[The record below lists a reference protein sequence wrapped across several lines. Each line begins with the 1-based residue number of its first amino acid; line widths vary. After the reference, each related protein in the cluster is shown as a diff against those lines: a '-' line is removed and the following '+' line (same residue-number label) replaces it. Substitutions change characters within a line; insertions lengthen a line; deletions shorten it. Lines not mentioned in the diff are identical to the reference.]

1 MAQEL
6 VWIFCKGDT
15 NLNVAIRDNKVIL
28 VRADPNDETQ
38 QWLKHDGT
46 AGRVLSDDEDQMA
59 FVLQNKAT
67 GHVMVNKDAPR
78 ADGNI
83 EVQLGIYG
91 LGPVRVSMFWTEEI
105 KDHGDGYRRI
115 RALRDISMTLDGL
128 FGNVKEGTVVGIYR
142 SNEPVGVN
150 GLWKMKKVEHN
161 I

>member
-15 NLNVAIRDNKVIL
+15 NLNVAIRDNKIVL

-38 QWLKHDGT
+38 DYG
-46 AGRVLSDDEDQMA
+46 AGRNVLSDDEDQMA
-59 FVLQNKAT
+59 FVLVNKAT
-67 GHVMVNKDAPR
+67 ENVMVNKDAPR

>member
-15 NLNVAIRDNKVIL
+15 NLNVAIRDNKIVL

-38 QWLKHDGT
+38 QWIKDYG
-46 AGRVLSDDEDQMA
+46 AGRNVLSDDEDQMA
-59 FVLQNKAT
+59 FVLVNKAT
-67 GHVMVNKDAPR
+67 ENVMVNKDAPR